1 MPGRSVDI
9 AIAQCR
15 NRRYSFIICRFA
27 PPPGGR
33 VNRMSLLRY
42 LHLDVF
48 AATAGGGNHLGVVI
62 GADAWTTTAMQRFAR
77 WTALVETTFLLP
89 PTDPRASYRV
99 RIFTPH
105 KEIPFAGHPS
115 IGSAHAALE
124 TGLATPVDGLLWQE
138 CDAGVLP
145 IRVEGHA
152 DRRELLLQSPGER
165 VLLTGR
171 DAHPLLAATLAGIA
185 CGTLPPALVDG
196 GRRWWLAEMAD
207 EAGLRAWQPDHAA
220 ILALAQA
227 SDSMGLC
234 AFARAAQG
242 ERQLVVRA
250 FPAGVGIVEDPASG
264 AANGLIAAYIAD
276 AEPDG
281 PLARGYQV
289 SQGREIGHDAQL
301 IVRIDGDAI
310 WVGGRSHI
318 VIDGSLAWSP

>member
-1 MPGRSVDI
+1 
-9 AIAQCR
+9 
-15 NRRYSFIICRFA
+15 
-27 PPPGGR
+27 
-33 VNRMSLLRY
+33 MSLLRY

-48 AATAGGGNHLGVVI
+48 AATMGGGNHLGVVI
-62 GADAWTTTAMQRFAR
+62 GADDWSTAAMQRFAR

-124 TGLATPVDGLLWQE
+124 AGLATPLDGLLWQE

-145 IRVEGHA
+145 IRIKGRGH
-152 DRRELLLQSPGER
+152 DRELLLQSPGER
-165 VLLTGR
+165 VLGTGR
-171 DAHPLLAATLAGIA
+171 DAHPLLAATLAGIE
-185 CGTLPPALVDG
+185 CGVLPPALVDG
-196 GRRWWLAEMAD
+196 GRRWWLAEVAD
-207 EAGLRAWQPDHAA
+207 EASLRAWQPDHAA

-234 AFARAAQG
+234 VFARATQG

-264 AANGLIAAYIAD
+264 AANGLIAAYIAQ
-276 AEPDG
+276 AEPHG
-281 PLARGYQV
+281 PLAHGYVV
-289 SQGREIGHDAQL
+289 SQGREIGHDARL
-301 IVRIDGDAI
+301 VVHIDSDAL
-310 WVGGRSHI
+310 WVGGRSHT